1 VSQLSLALVLLIG
14 AGLLVRSFWLLR
26 SEPTGFDPERVLT
39 LRLSLPASRYE
50 SVAAQE
56 AFLRR
61 LDEGLRAGSGSES
74 AGLIS
79 ELPLGGWR
87 MMHNMIVEGQPPVP
101 EGQEPEVYTHEISP
115 GYFSTMRMPLVL
127 GRGFSDL
134 DATASHLVGVVNEAF
149 VRRFA
154 PDRNPL
160 GLRARWA
167 RGRPDS
173 WISVVGVVGDVRFEA
188 LHERQEPTLYT
199 PYAQKQQPW
208 KRWTAVVARGEPALL
223 ADGVRRLVGR
233 LDPRLPISDLKPMT
247 DVMQDSV
254 RDRRFNLVLI
264 STFAALAFTLA
275 ALGVYGVLAYLVAQ
289 RSREVGVRMA
299 LGARRS
305 DVLWL
310 MLRQGLP
317 LVACGIACGVLGAL
331 CVTRVLRSL
340 LYGIS
345 PTDPL
350 TFVIAVAGLALAGSL
365 AAFIPARSATRVD
378 PCVTLRAE

>member
-1 VSQLSLALVLLIG
+1 
-14 AGLLVRSFWLLR
+14 
-26 SEPTGFDPERVLT
+26 
-39 LRLSLPASRYE
+39 
-50 SVAAQE
+50 
-56 AFLRR
+56 
-61 LDEGLRAGSGSES
+61 
-74 AGLIS
+74 
-79 ELPLGGWR
+79 

-127 GRGFSDL
+127 GRGFSDQ
-134 DATASHLVGVVNEAF
+134 DATASPLVGVVNEAF

-154 PDRNPL
+154 PHRNPL

-167 RGRPDS
+167 RGEPGS
-173 WISVVGVVGDVRFEA
+173 WISIVGVVGDVRFEA

-233 LDPRLPISDLKPMT
+233 LDPQLPISDLKPMT
-247 DVMQDSV
+247 AVMQDSV
-254 RDRRFNLVLI
+254 SDRRFNLVLI

-275 ALGVYGVLAYLVAQ
+275 GLGVYGVLAYLVAQ

-299 LGARRS
+299 LGASRS

-350 TFVIAVAGLALAGSL
+350 TFGVAVAGLALAGSL
-365 AAFIPARSATRVD
+365 AAFIPARRATRVD
-378 PCVTLRAE
+378 PCVSLRAE